1 MMKKMLLLTLLLIL
15 GLFARAQ
22 ELQCTFTS
30 KTVNPSDG
38 TEITGEGV
46 LSYTVSGEDRRSF
59 KVPEGQDFI
68 SGSDA
73 LRTCVLNCLGAR
85 YVKAA
90 WQNDADT
97 VIGERD
103 GLKTVTLKAR
113 NPDNSPFVRIVI
125 DYREDG
131 LPVRLSLEGKG
142 GESSEF
148 EFQY

>member
-38 TEITGEGV
+38 TEITGEGI
-46 LSYTVSGEDRRSF
+46 LSYTVSGEGRTQF

-68 SGSDA
+68 GGNAA
-73 LRTCVLNCLGAR
+73 LRTCVLNCLGGR

-97 VIGERD
+97 VIGEKD
-103 GLKTVTLKAR
+103 GVKTVTLKAR
-113 NPDNSPFVRIVI
+113 NPGGSPFARIDI

-131 LPVRLSLEGKG
+131 LPVRLSLEGPG

>member
-22 ELQCTFTS
+22 ELQCAFTS

-68 SGSDA
+68 SGDDA
-73 LRTCVLNCLGAR
+73 LRACVLNCLGGR

-90 WQNDADT
+90 WQAGADT
-97 VIGERD
+97 LIGGRD
-103 GLKTVTLKAR
+103 GFKSVTLTAR
-113 NPDNSPFVRIVI
+113 NPDSSPFTRIVV
-125 DYREDG
+125 DYRDDG
-131 LPVRLSLEGKG
+131 LPVRLSLEGPG
-142 GESSEF
+142 GESSVF
-148 EFQY
+148 EFLY

>member
-1 MMKKMLLLTLLLIL
+1 MMKKMLLLTLLLLL

-22 ELQCTFTS
+22 ELQCAFTS

-38 TEITGEGV
+38 KEITGEGV
-46 LSYTVSGEDRRSF
+46 LSYTVSGEDRRTF
-59 KVPEGQDFI
+59 KVPEGQEFI
-68 SGSDA
+68 VGDDA
-73 LRTCVLNCLGAR
+73 LRACVLNCLGGR

-90 WQNDADT
+90 WQAGADT
-97 VIGERD
+97 VVGERD
-103 GLKTVTLKAR
+103 GVKTVTLKPR
-113 NPDNSPFVRIVI
+113 TPDDSPFVRLVV